1 MSEFTIRRNR
11 GTAVPRYQ
19 AAEKAEKPEKAA
31 GSAQSRQV
39 SRSTGF
45 TVSETLRQLMN
56 SQVASRSRES
66 RRTLQT
72 GEAVLAEVQ
81 EKLDRI
87 GELAKESADGENPD
101 RAALQEELE
110 QLRGEIDQLMSRA
123 VAGGAQLFLDEE
135 AGPGDGADALLY
147 AVLSDASV
155 MREAAKGLSDWLTQ
169 AITQDTMTPEQ
180 ILTALGL
187 DKSAGGAELLAALA
201 GRSPENDPAAG
212 YLAAL
217 YLGAVIAGGGAS
229 GRLDPE
235 AALEGLRQLLEKAAE
250 GVSPDQAVRMLSDGE
265 FTSLADFQSQF
276 SGGTAQGLQQFLV
289 NLLLSESLL
298 LDGPALPS
306 LFLGLDGLQMDLME
320 ELLTSLQSAGISPEA
335 SPEAAPEADPG
346 AVPGSAATQEAVPG
360 ATPEATPFTTPEA
373 GAVDGGREAVGGD
386 ASAPAG
392 MSAVQLGNVQ
402 VEGGDLSGVS
412 LDAATG
418 ELVVGG
424 QSDVVIRG
432 MGQEAQA
439 VRITGSGT
447 VTFQAAQISTLT
459 VDAAGARVLSTET
472 SVLAEVQ
479 LREGASLTLGGSGRL
494 QIGVFHGNA
503 SNALR
508 LTGGA
513 VELSG
518 EKDGEPGVLPVPVVL
533 EGAAS
538 LAAHASSVRSPE
550 GNSLEPLDLVWKAL
564 FPGWSA
570 ITAMEINGRQARM
583 ALLGGEHPSLARLW
597 LEKGDP
603 SHGSPIHTLFIRGR
617 DEAGR
622 SKTRY
627 AYLHWN
633 QREGAFQEVSMY
645 PNPFTV
651 TGGIADRDWIYEE
664 ESHTLRILS
673 NQVTAVAGGA
683 GTDANQEPFSG
694 RIALEDDI
702 GAITLV
708 LGGVVCQVSSGRAFS
723 LGRGNDVTLILQSG
737 TSNRFAS
744 GAGCAGISLGDGTS
758 LRIDRE
764 APQSGSGDSVGT
776 LTASGGSGGA
786 GIGRDS
792 GGGRD
797 KTSHILIRGGVITAA
812 GTGGG
817 AGIGAGKGGAV
828 GTITIVGGV
837 ITSTASCHAAAIGAG
852 VQGESGDILITGTAR
867 IQKALGGDPGADIG
881 ACLFGGCGKV
891 LISGGADIGS
901 ARLWT
906 RSGISLQMGENTVT
920 LPQFRLSSRA
930 LRLNRLRVSTQ
941 ADARAA
947 GVMIDMDRRWV
958 SRIQA
963 AYGALYSQLA
973 QSGLYGGQQDGNPA
987 ESPVRDTAEASLL
1000 LRDMGQSIPLPSCQ
1014 ALQTHSKRGAEDAWQ
1029 LLW

>member
-19 AAEKAEKPEKAA
+19 AVEKAEKPEKAA
-31 GSAQSRQV
+31 GTTQSRQA

-56 SQVASRSRES
+56 SQVESRSRES
-66 RRTLQT
+66 RRTLQM

-87 GELAKESADGENPD
+87 GELAKESAGGENPD

-110 QLRGEIDQLMSRA
+110 QLRGEIDRLMSRA
-123 VAGGAQLFLDEE
+123 VAGGAQLFLD
-135 AGPGDGADALLY
+135 GDPGDGADALLY
-147 AVLSDASV
+147 AVLSDASL
-155 MREAAKGLSDWLTQ
+155 MREAAPVLPDWLMQGLTRNS
-169 AITQDTMTPEQ
+169 MTPEQ

-187 DKSAGGAELLAALA
+187 DKSAGSAELLAALA
-201 GRSPENDPAAG
+201 GRSPESDPAAG

-229 GRLDPE
+229 DRLDPT
-235 AALEGLRQLLEKAAE
+235 AALDGLRQLLEKVAE
-250 GVSPDQAVRMLSDGE
+250 GVSPDQAVRILSNGE
-265 FTSLADFQSQF
+265 FTSFADFQSRF
-276 SGGTAQGLQQFLV
+276 ADGTAQGLREFLAD
-289 NLLLSESLL
+289 LLLSEAILP
-298 LDGPALPS
+298 DGPALPS
-306 LFLGLDGLQMDLME
+306 LFSGLDGLRMDLLE
-320 ELLTSLQSAGISPEA
+320 ELLTSLQSAGISPEVN
-335 SPEAAPEADPG
+335 SESAPE
-346 AVPGSAATQEAVPG
+346 S
-360 ATPEATPFTTPEA
+360 
-373 GAVDGGREAVGGD
+373 GAVDGGREAAGGD
-386 ASAPAG
+386 AAAPAG
-392 MSAVQLGNVQ
+392 MSVVQMGNVQ
-402 VEGGDLSGVS
+402 VEGSDLSGVS
-412 LDAATG
+412 LDAGTG
-418 ELVVGG
+418 ELVIGG

-439 VRITGSGT
+439 IRLTGSGT
-447 VTFQAAQISTLT
+447 VTFQAARISTLT
-459 VDAAGARVLSTET
+459 VDAAEANVLSAEA

-479 LREGASLTLGGSGRL
+479 LREGASLALGGSGRL
-494 QIGVFHGNA
+494 QIGAFHSDA
-503 SNALR
+503 ANALR

-513 VELSG
+513 VELLG
-518 EKDGEPGVLPVPVVL
+518 EREGEPGVLAVPVVL

-538 LAAHASSVRSPE
+538 LAARASSVRSPE
-550 GNSLEPLDLVWKAL
+550 GTSLEPLDIVWKAL

-570 ITAMEINGRQARM
+570 ITAMELNGRQARM

-603 SHGSPIHTLFIRGR
+603 SHGYPIHALTIRGR

-633 QREGAFQEVSMY
+633 QREGAFREISMY

-651 TGGIADRDWIYEE
+651 TGGIADRDWVYEE

-673 NQVTAVAGGA
+673 NQVTAVAGGT
-683 GTDANQEPFSG
+683 GTDANQAPFSG

-702 GAITLV
+702 GAITLA

-723 LGRGNDVTLILQSG
+723 LGRGNDVTLILQNG
-737 TSNRFAS
+737 TSNYFAS

-764 APQSGSGDSVGT
+764 DLRSGSGESVGT
-776 LTASGGSGGA
+776 LTAFGGAGGA

-797 KTSHILIRGGVITAA
+797 QTSHILIRGGVITAEGA
-812 GTGGG
+812 GGG
-817 AGIGAGKGGAV
+817 AGIGAGKGGAM

-837 ITSTASCHAAAIGAG
+837 VTSTASCHAAAIGAG

-906 RSGISLQMGENTVT
+906 RSGISLQMGEDTVT
-920 LPQFRLSSRA
+920 LPQFRLSSRV
-930 LRLNRLRVSTQ
+930 LRLNRLRVSTR

-958 SRIQA
+958 ARIQA
-963 AYGALYSQLA
+963 AYGALYGQLV
-973 QSGLYGGQQDGNPA
+973 QSGLYGDHPDGRAA
-987 ESPVRDTAEASLL
+987 ESPVRDTAEAGTL

-1014 ALQTHSKRGAEDAWQ
+1014 ALQTHSRRGAEEAWQ

>member
-19 AAEKAEKPEKAA
+19 TAEKAEKPEKTA
-31 GSAQSRQV
+31 GSAPSRQV

-56 SQVASRSRES
+56 SQVEGRSRES
-66 RRTLQT
+66 RRTLQM

-110 QLRGEIDQLMSRA
+110 QLRGEIDRLMSRA

-135 AGPGDGADALLY
+135 TGDGADALLY
-147 AVLSDASV
+147 AVLSDVSA
-155 MREAAKGLSDWLTQ
+155 MQEAAKVLPDWLTE
-169 AITQDTMTPEQ
+169 AITQNAMTPEQ

-187 DKSAGGAELLAALA
+187 GKSAGSAELLAALA

-229 GRLDPE
+229 GRLDAA
-235 AALEGLRQLLEKAAE
+235 AALEGLRQLLEKVAE
-250 GVSPDQAVRMLSDGE
+250 GASPDQAVQMLSDGE

-276 SGGTAQGLQQFLV
+276 ADGSAQGLQTFLAD
-289 NLLLSESLL
+289 LLLSGALL
-298 LDGPALPS
+298 PDMPALPS
-306 LFLGLDGLQMDLME
+306 LLLGLDGLQMDLME
-320 ELLTSLQSAGISPEA
+320 ALLTSLESAGISTGANPEA
-335 SPEAAPEADPG
+335 NPEAAPEA
-346 AVPGSAATQEAVPG
+346 ASEAVPETASETAPG
-360 ATPEATPFTTPEA
+360 TNPEANPEA
-373 GAVDGGREAVGGD
+373 APEVGAADGGKGAAVGD

-392 MSAVQLGNVQ
+392 RSAVQLGNVQ
-402 VEGGDLSGVS
+402 AEGGDLSGVS

-418 ELVVGG
+418 ELVIGG

-439 VRITGSGT
+439 VRITGSGS
-447 VTFQAAQISTLT
+447 VTFQSAQISTLT
-459 VDAAGARVLSTET
+459 VDAAEARVFSAGT

-494 QIGVFHGNA
+494 QIGAFHGSA
-503 SNALR
+503 SNTLR

-518 EKDGEPGVLPVPVVL
+518 EKDGEPGALAVPVVL

-538 LAAHASSVRSPE
+538 LAARAVSVRSPE

-583 ALLGGEHPSLARLW
+583 ALPGGDHPSLARLW

-603 SHGSPIHTLFIRGR
+603 SHGSPIHALFIRGR

-633 QREGAFQEVSMY
+633 QREGAFQEISMY

-651 TGGIADRDWIYEE
+651 TGGTADRDWVYEE

-702 GAITLV
+702 GAITLA

-723 LGRGNDVTLILQSG
+723 LGSGNDVTLILQSG

-744 GAGCAGISLGDGTS
+744 GAGCAGISLGDGTT

-764 APQSGSGDSVGT
+764 DPRSGSGDSVGT

-797 KTSHILIRGGVITAA
+797 KTSHILIRGGVITAE

-817 AGIGAGKGGAV
+817 AGIGAGKGGAM
-828 GTITIVGGV
+828 GTITIAGGV

-867 IQKALGGDPGADIG
+867 IRKALGGDPGADIG

-906 RSGISLQMGENTVT
+906 RSGISLQMGEDTVT

-930 LRLNRLRVSTQ
+930 LRLNRLRVSTRT
-941 ADARAA
+941 DARAA

-958 SRIQA
+958 ARIQA

-973 QSGLYGGQQDGNPA
+973 QSGLYGGRPDG
-987 ESPVRDTAEASLL
+987 SPVRDTTEASLL
-1000 LRDMGQSIPLPSCQ
+1000 LRDMGRSIPLPSCQ
-1014 ALQTHSKRGAEDAWQ
+1014 AMQTHSRRGAEDAWQ

>member
-19 AAEKAEKPEKAA
+19 PAEKAEKPEKSA
-31 GSAQSRQV
+31 GSAQSRQA

-45 TVSETLRQLMN
+45 TVSDTLRQLMN
-56 SQVASRSRES
+56 SQVESRSRES
-66 RRTLQT
+66 RRTLQM

-110 QLRGEIDQLMSRA
+110 QLREEIDRLMSRA

-135 AGPGDGADALLY
+135 TGDGADALLY

-155 MREAAKGLSDWLTQ
+155 MREAAEALPDWLMRG
-169 AITQDTMTPEQ
+169 ITQNTMTPEQ

-187 DKSAGGAELLAALA
+187 DKTAGSAELLAALA

-217 YLGAVIAGGGAS
+217 YLGAALAGGGAS
-229 GRLDPE
+229 GGAA
-235 AALEGLRQLLEKAAE
+235 AALEGLRQLLEKVAE
-250 GVSPDQAVRMLSDGE
+250 GVSPDQAVRMLSEGE
-265 FTSLADFQSQF
+265 FTSLADFQSRF
-276 SGGTAQGLQQFLV
+276 AGGTAQGLREFLTD
-289 NLLLSESLL
+289 LLLSGALL
-298 LDGPALPS
+298 PDGPALPT
-306 LFLGLDGLQMDLME
+306 LFLGLDGLRMDLME
-320 ELLTSLQSAGISPEA
+320 ELLTSLQSSGISPEA
-335 SPEAAPEADPG
+335 NPEAVPEAAPEAAPETARG
-346 AVPGSAATQEAVPG
+346 AA
-360 ATPEATPFTTPEA
+360 PEVAPSTTPEA
-373 GAVDGGREAVGGD
+373 GAVDGGREAAGGD

-392 MSAVQLGNVQ
+392 MSAVQMGSVQ
-402 VEGGDLSGVS
+402 AEGSDLSGVS

-418 ELVVGG
+418 ELVIGG

-439 VRITGSGT
+439 VRITGSGA

-459 VDAAGARVLSTET
+459 VDAAGARVLSAET

-494 QIGVFHGNA
+494 QIGVFHGSA
-503 SNALR
+503 SNTLR

-518 EKDGEPGVLPVPVVL
+518 EKDGEPGALPVPVVL

-538 LAAHASSVRSPE
+538 LAARALSVRSPE
-550 GNSLEPLDLVWKAL
+550 GNSLEPFDIVWKAL

-570 ITAMEINGRQARM
+570 VTAMEVNGRQARM
-583 ALLGGEHPSLARLW
+583 ALPGGEHPSLARLW

-633 QREGAFQEVSMY
+633 QREGAFREISMY

-651 TGGIADRDWIYEE
+651 TGGTAVRDWVYEE

-673 NQVTAVAGGA
+673 NQVTAVAGGV
-683 GTDANQEPFSG
+683 GTDANQAPFSG
-694 RIALEDDI
+694 RIALEDGI

-737 TSNRFAS
+737 TSNCFAS
-744 GAGCAGISLGDGTS
+744 GAGFAGISLGDGTS

-764 APQSGSGDSVGT
+764 DPRSGGGESVGT
-776 LTASGGSGGA
+776 LTAFGGSGGA
-786 GIGRDS
+786 GIGRDC

-797 KTSHILIRGGVITAA
+797 KTSHILIRGGVITAG

-817 AGIGAGKGGAV
+817 AGIGAGKGGAM
-828 GTITIVGGV
+828 GTITIAGGV
-837 ITSTASCHAAAIGAG
+837 VTSTASCHAAAIGAG

-930 LRLNRLRVSTQ
+930 LRLNKLRVSTRT
-941 ADARAA
+941 DARAA

-958 SRIQA
+958 ARIQA

-973 QSGLYGGQQDGNPA
+973 QSGLYGGRQDGSPA

-1000 LRDMGQSIPLPSCQ
+1000 LRDMGRSIPLPSCR

>member
-11 GTAVPRYQ
+11 ETAVPRYQ
-19 AAEKAEKPEKAA
+19 AAEKAEKPEKTA
-31 GSAQSRQV
+31 GATQSRQA
-39 SRSTGF
+39 SRATGF
-45 TVSETLRQLMN
+45 TISETLRQLMS
-56 SQVASRSRES
+56 SQVESRSRES
-66 RRTLQT
+66 RRTLQM

-81 EKLDRI
+81 EKLERI
-87 GELAKESADGENPD
+87 GELAKESTGGENPD
-101 RAALQEELE
+101 RAALQKELE
-110 QLRGEIDQLMSRA
+110 QLRGEIDRLMSRA
-123 VAGGAQLFLDEE
+123 VAGGAQLFLD
-135 AGPGDGADALLY
+135 GDPGDGADALLY
-147 AVLSDASV
+147 AALSDASL
-155 MREAAKGLSDWLTQ
+155 MREAAPVLPDWLMQGLTQ
-169 AITQDTMTPEQ
+169 NTMTPEQ

-187 DKSAGGAELLAALA
+187 DKSAGSAELLAALA
-201 GRSPENDPAAG
+201 GRSPESDPAAG

-229 GRLDPE
+229 GRLDPT
-235 AALEGLRQLLEKAAE
+235 AALDGLRQLLEKVAE
-250 GVSPDQAVRMLSDGE
+250 GVSPDQAVRMLSNGE
-265 FTSLADFQSQF
+265 FTSLADFQSRF
-276 SGGTAQGLQQFLV
+276 ADGTAQGLREFLTD
-289 NLLLSESLL
+289 LLLSEAVLP
-298 LDGPALPS
+298 DGPALPA
-306 LFLGLDGLQMDLME
+306 LFAGLDGLRMDLLE
-320 ELLTSLQSAGISPEA
+320 ELLTSLEGAGISPEA
-335 SPEAAPEADPG
+335 SPGAAPE
-346 AVPGSAATQEAVPG
+346 SA
-360 ATPEATPFTTPEA
+360 
-373 GAVDGGREAVGGD
+373 AVDGGREAAD
-386 ASAPAG
+386 PAAPAG
-392 MSAVQLGNVQ
+392 MSAIQLGNVQ
-402 VEGGDLSGVS
+402 VEGSNLSGVS
-412 LDAATG
+412 LDAKTG
-418 ELVVGG
+418 ELVIGG

-439 VRITGSGT
+439 VRLTGSGA
-447 VTFQAAQISTLT
+447 VTFQEAQISTLT
-459 VDAAGARVLSTET
+459 VDAAGARVLSAGA

-479 LREGASLTLGGSGRL
+479 LREGASLTLDGSGRL
-494 QIGVFHGNA
+494 QIGAFHGDA

-513 VELSG
+513 VELLG
-518 EKDGEPGVLPVPVVL
+518 EKRGEPGALAVPVML

-538 LAAHASSVRSPE
+538 LAARAAIVRSPE
-550 GNSLEPLDLVWKAL
+550 GTGLEPLDIVWKAL

-570 ITAMEINGRQARM
+570 ITAMELNGRQARM

-597 LEKGDP
+597 LERGDP
-603 SHGSPIHTLFIRGR
+603 SHGYPIHALTIRGR

-622 SKTRY
+622 SKSRY

-633 QREGAFQEVSMY
+633 QREGGFQEISMY

-651 TGGIADRDWIYEE
+651 TGGIADRDWVYEE

-683 GTDANQEPFSG
+683 GTDANQAPFSG

-702 GAITLV
+702 GAITLA

-737 TSNRFAS
+737 TSNYFAS

-764 APQSGSGDSVGT
+764 EARSGSGDSVGT
-776 LTASGGSGGA
+776 LAAYGGAGGA

-797 KTSHILIRGGVITAA
+797 QTSHILIRGGVITAEGA
-812 GTGGG
+812 GGG
-817 AGIGAGKGGAV
+817 AGIGAGKGGAM

-837 ITSTASCHAAAIGAG
+837 VTSTASCHAAAIGAG
-852 VQGESGDILITGTAR
+852 VQGESGDILISGTAR

-906 RSGISLQMGENTVT
+906 RSGISLQMGGDTVT

-930 LRLNRLRVSTQ
+930 LRLNRLRVSTR

-958 SRIQA
+958 ARIQA
-963 AYGALYSQLA
+963 AYGALYGQLA
-973 QSGLYGGQQDGNPA
+973 QSGLYGDHQDGRAA
-987 ESPVRDTAEASLL
+987 EGPVRDTAEAGAL
-1000 LRDMGQSIPLPSCQ
+1000 LRDMGQTIPLPSCQ
-1014 ALQTHSKRGAEDAWQ
+1014 ALQTHGRRGAEDAWQ